1 MATTYLVDCLARLA
15 ATHTLTY
22 GTRQSLEI
30 GSDYEPVNYNFNV
43 TFAKDVIENYE
54 LFSFERSSLYAA
66 ADLNTV
72 GNETNFAKIASIIFA
87 EKRKFFVEFDYA
99 ERKKAFS
106 QLYER
111 DKYAETK
118 HLKDDP
124 VCAFIV
130 DSHGDGTGEVRLCWV
145 SKKRGCS
152 MRRGTLSLF

>member
-66 ADLNTV
+66 AD
-72 GNETNFAKIASIIFA
+72 
-87 EKRKFFVEFDYA
+87 
-99 ERKKAFS
+99 
-106 QLYER
+106 
-111 DKYAETK
+111 
-118 HLKDDP
+118 
-124 VCAFIV
+124 
-130 DSHGDGTGEVRLCWV
+130 
-145 SKKRGCS
+145 
-152 MRRGTLSLF
+152 